1 LAPLSIAD
9 MKKARFKAEEP
20 KKLAGLS
27 LFLAKASGKF

>member
-1 LAPLSIAD
+1 